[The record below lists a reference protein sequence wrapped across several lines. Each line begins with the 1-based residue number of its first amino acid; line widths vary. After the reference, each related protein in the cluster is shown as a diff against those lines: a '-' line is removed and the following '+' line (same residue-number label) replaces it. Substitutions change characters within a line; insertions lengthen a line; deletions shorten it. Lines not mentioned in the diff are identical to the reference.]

1 MAEKNTKG
9 AGAKGGGEGR
19 DREALSRV
27 VYEAQVCQQQAQA
40 LQQQLSAIRASATEI
55 EATLETLRAM
65 GGMKDGNVLVP
76 VGAGV
81 QARGKISD
89 TEKVLYELGAG
100 VIVEKSVAEAIS
112 ALTERRIS
120 LQNARSE
127 MERGL
132 SELGGRLQKLDAEA
146 KRLVGKMRGS
156 GVQPPE
162 E

>member
-1 MAEKNTKG
+1 MADKNPKIGG
-9 AGAKGGGEGR
+9 ARGGSEGG

-27 VYEAQVCQQQAQA
+27 VYEAQVYQQQAQA
-40 LQQQLSAIRASATEI
+40 LQQQLSAIQASAAEI
-55 EATLETLRAM
+55 DATLETLGAM
-65 GGMKDGNVLVP
+65 GGLKNSNVLVP

-89 TEKVLYELGAG
+89 NERVLYEVGAG
-100 VIVEKSVAEAIS
+100 VIVEKSVAEAIG
-112 ALTERRIS
+112 ALTERRTS

-132 SELGGRLQKLDAEA
+132 NELGGRLQKLDAEA
-146 KRLVGKMRGS
+146 KRLVGKMRES
-156 GVQPPE
+156 DVQPPE